1 MGNSSARA
9 QSAKKTLLVARSAI
23 FWFSIL
29 FSVNASSQQPIDV
42 DNWQKITDDAR
53 GQRVYFHA
61 WGGDTELNA
70 HLTWIAQE
78 MLSRFGVELIHVKL
92 ADTSSAVTRLI
103 AENAAGN
110 VERGSADLIW
120 INGENFSA
128 LKRADL
134 LFGPWAEAQ
143 PNFALVDADR
153 YPEMRQ
159 DFGVKTEGFE
169 SPWTRS
175 QLIFYYDS
183 ERLIEPPRTAEA
195 LKNWIKENPGE
206 FTYPR
211 PPAFLG
217 TTLLKQLLV
226 ELAVNS
232 AQSSAEVESTFS
244 LPVTAAFDTLS
255 APLWT
260 FLDEIHS
267 ALLREGRHFPQS
279 GTQLRAALYD
289 REISLA
295 FAFSPNEVVSSISRN
310 ELAASTK
317 SYVFDSGTLS
327 NVSFVAIPKNAPSK
341 QGAML
346 VSNFLLSPEVQF
358 RAAINAKLAS
368 EPVLAFDNFTP
379 EQQAALRVNAQAPG
393 AVTPTEL
400 ARKIQEPHP
409 SWTNAIEREWLKRY
423 GGGAPSKGDE

>member
-1 MGNSSARA
+1 
-9 QSAKKTLLVARSAI
+9 
-23 FWFSIL
+23 
-29 FSVNASSQQPIDV
+29 
-42 DNWQKITDDAR
+42 
-53 GQRVYFHA
+53 
-61 WGGDTELNA
+61 
-70 HLTWIAQE
+70 

-103 AENAAGN
+103 AENTAGN

-120 INGENFSA
+120 LNGENFSA

-232 AQSSAEVESTFS
+232 SQSSAEVESTFS
-244 LPVTAAFDTLS
+244 LPATAAFDTLLS
-255 APLWT
+255 L
-260 FLDEIHS
+260 IH
-267 ALLREGRHFPQS
+267 
-279 GTQLRAALYD
+279 
-289 REISLA
+289 I
-295 FAFSPNEVVSSISRN
+295 
-310 ELAASTK
+310 
-317 SYVFDSGTLS
+317 
-327 NVSFVAIPKNAPSK
+327 
-341 QGAML
+341 
-346 VSNFLLSPEVQF
+346 
-358 RAAINAKLAS
+358 
-368 EPVLAFDNFTP
+368 
-379 EQQAALRVNAQAPG
+379 
-393 AVTPTEL
+393 
-400 ARKIQEPHP
+400 
-409 SWTNAIEREWLKRY
+409 
-423 GGGAPSKGDE
+423 

>member
-1 MGNSSARA
+1 MGNNSAKA
-9 QSAKKTLLVARSAI
+9 QSTKNTLLVARSAV

-29 FSVNASSQQPIDV
+29 LSVSAVSQQLIDV
-42 DNWQKITDDAR
+42 GNWQKISEDAR

-61 WGGDTELNA
+61 WGGDTALNA
-70 HLTWIAQE
+70 HLAWIAQE
-78 MLSRFGVELIHVKL
+78 ARSRFGVELIHVKL

-103 AENAAGN
+103 AENSAGN

-120 INGENFSA
+120 LNGENFST

-153 YPEMRQ
+153 YPETRQ

-183 ERLIEPPRTAEA
+183 ERLSEPPRTADA
-195 LKNWIKENPGE
+195 LKTWIKANPGE

-217 TTLLKQLLV
+217 TTFLKQLLV
-226 ELAVNS
+226 ELAINS
-232 AQSSAEVESTFS
+232 SQSSAEAESALS
-244 LPVTAAFDTLS
+244 LPATAAFDALS
-255 APLWT
+255 APLWA
-260 FLDEIHS
+260 FLDEIHAS
-267 ALLREGRHFPQS
+267 LLREGRHFPQS

-310 ELAASTK
+310 ELAPSTK

-327 NVSFVAIPKNAPSK
+327 NVSFVAIPNNAPSK

-358 RAAINAKLAS
+358 GAATNTKLAS
-368 EPVLAFDNFTP
+368 EPVIAFENFTP
-379 EQQAALRVNAQAPG
+379 EQQAALLVNAKAPG
-393 AVTPTEL
+393 AVVPTEL

-409 SWTNAIEREWLKRY
+409 SWTRAIEREWLKRY